1 MSDLN
6 SAINDH
12 LKHELADGTEWT
24 PELLKG
30 IADDWDVNP
39 ALLIRKFR
47 EATGKDPADY
57 HVVNKNDL
65 DKVMLDRAH
74 VLAKKALSDYRAL
87 GMTGGVDILGKIF
100 NYNGAGG
107 QKKVGV
113 SIAYTRDGIEFIRA
127 EDGKHMVLHFPNQ
140 SAASNYIRKH
150 LL

>member
-6 SAINDH
+6 SAINE
-12 LKHELADGTEWT
+12 LKRELADGTEWT

-39 ALLIRKFR
+39 ALLIRKFK

-57 HVVNKNDL
+57 HVVSKKDL
-65 DKVMLDRAH
+65 DKVMLDRAR
-74 VLAKKALSDYRAL
+74 VLAKKTLSDYRAL

-127 EDGKHMVLHFPNQ
+127 EDGKHMVLRFPNQ
-140 SAASNYIRKH
+140 TVASNFIGKR